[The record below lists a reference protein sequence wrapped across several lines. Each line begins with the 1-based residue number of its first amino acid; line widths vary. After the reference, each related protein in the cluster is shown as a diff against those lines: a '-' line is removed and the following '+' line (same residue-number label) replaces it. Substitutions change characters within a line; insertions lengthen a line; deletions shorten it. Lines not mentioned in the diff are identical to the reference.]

1 MESYQ
6 QFRLN
11 ERTNELKRL
20 TQLLR
25 ETLERRFCP
34 DAVVST
40 AIDNLDIEITMLSR
54 DLKEIGNGS

>member
-11 ERTNELKRL
+11 ERANELKRL

-34 DAVVST
+34 DAVVSA